1 MAEDLGATPTVI
13 RRLFIAN
20 RGEIACRIVT
30 TCKKLGITS
39 LAIFVTEDSES
50 LHIQQA
56 DAAFCIG
63 SIEQSAVNPHI
74 DIELLLK
81 TAIEAKA
88 DAVHPGYGYLSENSE
103 FARRVKAAGLIFV
116 GPGPDAI
123 AALGDKRQAKEL
135 LTKHAPTIP
144 LIPGYSGRAQDDTT
158 LMEQAE
164 KMGYPVLI
172 KAAAGGGGKGM
183 RVVHDSPSF
192 ADALRQAQS
201 EGLRSFGSSDCLLEK
216 YILRGKHV
224 EIQLLSDKHGNAF
237 TLFERECS
245 IQRRHQKVIEEAPC
259 PWLSPELRVL
269 MSEAAKTIARLLS
282 YENAGTVEF
291 MVDVETSKFYFLEV
305 NTRIQVEHAITEET
319 TGTDM
324 VALQIFVAS
333 GGNLNDVP
341 ALKDLRQSG
350 HAIECRLCAEDPN
363 RDFLPGSGPILN
375 WGYDFPP
382 KANTRIRVET
392 ALQTGSKVSVHFDP
406 MIAKVVV
413 WAPTRATA
421 KSTMLEFM
429 SQLRC
434 IGLKTNQLFLQ
445 ACLAHSSFDQID
457 YTTSFI
463 PMNSK
468 DLLRNPYAIGAA
480 ADDTTFAVIPS
491 LYAKLLEHRQASQTA
506 LRSVRPGFRN
516 QKFGG
521 LKSGIDVIVGKS
533 SAQAVAVGW
542 AGGPSGVTF
551 GPQTLKYILNK
562 IESNSMI
569 RTPNRSTE
577 KEDKPTIGTTLGN
590 ITRVMN
596 SNKISQDLRVYAFDS
611 SPPIPGYSWTNHHAV
626 LEIERRKVSA
636 YITAS
641 GGQDHQTIFCH
652 LPLLGTFFEY
662 QRYSLLDYLATLKS
676 AGEDAAQDQAKVY
689 KSQMPCRVIR
699 VAKKTGESV
708 KHGDVLL
715 VVESMKMEVS
725 IVASADGIFKP
736 HVSVNEAVD
745 VDVVLCELE

>member
-1 MAEDLGATPTVI
+1 MAENLGATPAVI
-13 RRLFIAN
+13 RRLLIAN
-20 RGEIACRIVT
+20 RGEIACRIIS

-39 LAIFVTEDSES
+39 LAIFVTEDSQS

-63 SIEQSAVNPHI
+63 SIEKSAVNPHI
-74 DIELLLK
+74 DIEVLLK
-81 TAIEAKA
+81 TAIEANA

-103 FARRVKAAGLIFV
+103 FSRRVRAAGLIFV
-116 GPGPDAI
+116 GPGPEAI

-135 LTKHAPTIP
+135 LTKHAPKIP
-144 LIPGYSGRAQDDTT
+144 LIPGYSGLAQDDAT
-158 LMEQAE
+158 LREQAE

-183 RVVHDSPSF
+183 RVVHDSSSF
-192 ADALRQAQS
+192 AVALHQAQS
-201 EGLRSFGSSDCLLEK
+201 EGLRSFGSSDCLVEK

-224 EIQLLSDKHGNAF
+224 EIQLLSDKYGNAF

-259 PWLSPELRVL
+259 PWLSPELRVS

-341 ALKDLRQSG
+341 ALVDLRQSG

-375 WGYDFPP
+375 WGYDFQG
-382 KANTRIRVET
+382 KGNTRIRVET
-392 ALQTGSKVSVHFDP
+392 ALQTGSRVSVHFDP
-406 MIAKVVV
+406 MIAKIVV

-434 IGLKTNQLFLQ
+434 VGLKTNQLFLQ
-445 ACLAHSSFDQID
+445 ACLAHPSFEEID
-457 YTTSFI
+457 YTTAFI
-463 PMNSK
+463 PTNIK
-468 DLLRNPYAIGAA
+468 DLLQNPHAIGAA

-491 LYAKLLEHRQASQTA
+491 LYAKLVELSRVSQTA
-506 LRSVRPGFRN
+506 LPSVRSGFRN

-521 LKSGIDVIVGKS
+521 LRTGIDVIVGRS
-533 SAQAVAVGW
+533 SARAVAIGW
-542 AGGPSGVTF
+542 TVGPSGLKS
-551 GPQTLKYILNK
+551 GPQTFEYILNK
-562 IESNSMI
+562 IES
-569 RTPNRSTE
+569 PNKDDKSTV
-577 KEDKPTIGTTLGN
+577 GTTLGN

-596 SNKISQDLRVYAFDS
+596 STKVFQDLRVYAFDS
-611 SPPIPGYSWTNHHAV
+611 CSPVHERSWTNHHVV
-626 LEIERRKVSA
+626 LDLDRRKLSA

-641 GGQDHQTIFCH
+641 GGTDRQTIFCH
-652 LPLLGTFFEY
+652 IPALGTFMEY
-662 QRYSLLDYLATLKS
+662 QCYSLLDYLATLKS

-699 VAKKTGESV
+699 MVKKAGESV

-736 HVSVNEAVD
+736 SVDVNEAVD